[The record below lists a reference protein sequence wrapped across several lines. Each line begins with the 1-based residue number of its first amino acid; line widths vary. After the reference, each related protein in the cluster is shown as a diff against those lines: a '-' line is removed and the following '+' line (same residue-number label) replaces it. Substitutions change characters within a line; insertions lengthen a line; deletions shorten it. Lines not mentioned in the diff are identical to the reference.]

1 MTPDFFHDSLK
12 FYTAGLCG
20 MVAFGALA
28 VLGMLLWSESTSGAR
43 PQGCRVAK
51 KASGAARS

>member
-1 MTPDFFHDSLK
+1 MTPELFHDSIK
-12 FYTAGLCG
+12 VYTAGLCG

-28 VLGMLLWSESTSGAR
+28 VLGMLVWSESNSGAR

-51 KASGAARS
+51 KASEAARS